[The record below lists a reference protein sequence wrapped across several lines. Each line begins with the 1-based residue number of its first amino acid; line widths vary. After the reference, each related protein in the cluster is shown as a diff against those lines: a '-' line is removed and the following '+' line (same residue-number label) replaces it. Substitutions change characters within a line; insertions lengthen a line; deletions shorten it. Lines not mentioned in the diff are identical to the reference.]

1 MSEGGLQFD
10 RAEPAKGGSG
20 TAAAC
25 TVCKQ
30 PLGSVYY
37 EVNGKVICERCR
49 NQVLEHMHAGS
60 SAGRFGKALLFGI
73 GAAIAGTVLYYAI
86 LAITGLELSLI
97 SIVVG
102 FMVGAA
108 VRKGSGGRGGWR
120 YQALAMFLTYTSI
133 VSSYVPIIVQ
143 EIRNQR
149 QTTAATTDSTVAAP
163 TTQKAAAD
171 SVPALSSGAKVVA
184 IITLLGILYALP
196 FLGGADNII
205 GIIIIAIGVYE
216 AWRLNR
222 KVELSITGPFKV
234 APA

>member
-10 RAEPAKGGSG
+10 RAEPAKGGPG
-20 TAAAC
+20 AAAAC
-25 TVCKQ
+25 TACKQ
-30 PLGSVYY
+30 PLGSIYY

-49 NQVLEHMHAGS
+49 NQVLEHVHAGS
-60 SAGRFGKALLFGI
+60 SAGRFGKALLFGV
-73 GAAIAGTVLYYAI
+73 GAAIAGTILYYAI

-133 VSSYVPIIVQ
+133 VSSYVPLIVQ
-143 EIRNQR
+143 EIRKQG
-149 QTTAATTDSTVAAP
+149 TTV
-163 TTQKAAAD
+163 AAAD
-171 SVPALSSGAKVVA
+171 SAARAAEVSAPSPDSAPTVSTGAKVLA
-184 IITLLGILYALP
+184 IATLLGLLYALP

-216 AWRLNR
+216 AWRLNK
-222 KVELSITGPFKV
+222 KVEVSITGPFKV